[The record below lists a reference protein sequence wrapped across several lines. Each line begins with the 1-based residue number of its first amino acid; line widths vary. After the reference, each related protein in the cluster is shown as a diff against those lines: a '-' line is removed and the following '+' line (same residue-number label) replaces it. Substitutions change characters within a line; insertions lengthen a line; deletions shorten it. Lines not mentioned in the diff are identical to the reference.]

1 MSRLEWEGCRIG
13 LGATALAVCLGC
25 GHPRPDLNATAPA
38 PSILTPISPEVAK
51 ATTWFDDIEAAGV
64 RDPRLRRDS
73 IRAGTQR
80 RVAELRWMEGRWTQH
95 YRLLASPNH
104 DEYRDDRAASV
115 AISRGGLWLV
125 VRDSGVRVDV
135 VHYLTFDPAASQW
148 KRLEVGL
155 PTYASLAGTT
165 SDWSGGQIVFEY
177 TMALTSYIGH
187 PLSQRERWRRIND
200 NEWIVT
206 EEQRLADG
214 QYVLIEEM
222 RYTRD
227 K

>member
-1 MSRLEWEGCRIG
+1 
-13 LGATALAVCLGC
+13 
-25 GHPRPDLNATAPA
+25 LNATATA
-38 PSILTPISPEVAK
+38 PSIVTPTSPEVVRAV
-51 ATTWFDDIEAAGV
+51 TWFDDIEAAGA

-95 YRLLASPNH
+95 YRLLATPIH
-104 DEYRDDRAASV
+104 KEYRNDRAASA

-125 VRDSGVRVDV
+125 VRDSGVTVDV
-135 VHYLTFDPAASQW
+135 VHYLTFDPAAREW

-155 PTYASLAGTT
+155 PTYASFATTT
-165 SDWSGGQIVFEY
+165 SDWSGGQIVFDY
-177 TMALTSYIGH
+177 TIALSSYIGH
-187 PLSQRERWRRIND
+187 PLSQRERWRRIDD

-206 EEQRLADG
+206 EEQHLPDG
-214 QYVLIEEM
+214 HYVLIEEM

-227 K
+227 R

>member
-1 MSRLEWEGCRIG
+1 LN
-13 LGATALAVCLGC
+13 GA
-25 GHPRPDLNATAPA
+25 APA
-38 PSILTPISPEVAK
+38 PSILTPLSPEVAK

-80 RVAELRWMEGRWTQH
+80 RVADLRWMEGRWTQH

-104 DEYRDDRAASV
+104 EEYRDDRAASV

-155 PTYASLAGTT
+155 PTYASFAATT
-165 SDWSGGQIVFEY
+165 SDWRDGQIVFEY

-187 PLSQRERWRRIND
+187 PLSQRERWRRIDD

-206 EEQRLADG
+206 EEQRLVDG